1 MKKNILDALNDG
13 LPEVVDK
20 TENMFITSEYAK
32 SAGMSIEGA
41 RARLNNL
48 LAAGTVRKV
57 VFYTK
62 LRNGMKQRLSG
73 WEYIGAGR

>member
-1 MKKNILDALNDG
+1 MKKNIVDALNDG
-13 LPEVVDK
+13 LPEIAEK

-32 SAGMSIEGA
+32 AADLSVGSA
-41 RARLNNL
+41 RDRLNKL
-48 LAAGTVRKV
+48 LEAGTVRKV

-62 LRNGMKQRLSG
+62 LKNGMKQRLSG